1 MLANLTKYYLYDIR
15 FGIGRVISTRINGN
29 GKNRASQL
37 QLCASR
43 GTGGVVTFGA
53 STVLDI
59 FDLEED
65 EESDEESESESFDD

>member
-1 MLANLTKYYLYDIR
+1 MHPRLY
-15 FGIGRVISTRINGN
+15 FIGRVICTRISGD
-29 GKNRASQL
+29 GSDTASQL

-53 STVLDI
+53 STSLDI

-65 EESDEESESESFDD
+65 EESDEESQSESVEE